1 MDHFHSALRKLEF
14 HKIVERIAAF
24 SVSEPAKSLAQR
36 ILPLFHKESIEQEL
50 HRVTQAK
57 ELLLGEGAVPL
68 EGIKDVTIS
77 LKKTTVENQVL
88 SAREL
93 LEIAQLI
100 RASQTMASFLSKR
113 KSTAPLLLPFVAHL
127 VTDRVLEYNITQAI
141 DEHGNV
147 TDSASKELKAIR
159 SGIVHSSEELRKRL
173 GGILK
178 RISEQEFLQDEI
190 ITTRDGRMVIPVKV
204 EYKKQVPGFIH
215 SSSATGAT
223 VFIEPAET
231 LELNNALRELQINEQ
246 REIERI
252 LRQLTGMVAEQRD
265 QLETAFRTMAELDV
279 LFAKAKYS
287 TEIQGNQPT
296 LTLGNAIRL
305 IEARHPVLL
314 QRHKR
319 DQVEPLTFI
328 LDDETRTVV
337 ITGPNAGGK
346 SVAMKTVGL
355 LAAVAQAGLHI
366 PASVESEL
374 PVFQNFFADIGDE
387 QSIEND
393 LSTFSSHLLN
403 LQEILSRAD
412 EYSLVLID
420 EIGTGTDPA
429 EGSALAASVLQEL
442 TRRKALTVATTHHGS
457 LKVFAHTAPGMANA
471 SMEFDLSTLSPTY
484 RFRIGVPGSSYAFE
498 LAERLQ
504 FDRHFLDHARSFLA
518 TDRLQLERLLV
529 DLERQAQEYSL
540 QLDSVQHERDK
551 YRTLLREYETKLEEL
566 RRETKKLKSE
576 AAAQAKDI
584 IDNAQALIERT
595 IKEIRETN
603 AEREVIRHAKGSL
616 SETKKQLES
625 MVAQESEDTDR
636 DELTVGDSVRLKTG
650 TEIGELLERRG
661 HEATVLWGSA
671 RLRVRANDLVR
682 AKGKPR
688 THSSTVVAEEHS
700 ARATNEID
708 LRGLT
713 GEEAISQI
721 EFFLDNALVAGL
733 HRVDIIHGKGTGA
746 LRKKVSAFLKS
757 HPHVHSYRLG
767 EWNEGGSGVTV
778 VELT

>member
-14 HKIVERIAAF
+14 HKITERIAAL
-24 SVSEPAKSLAQR
+24 SVSDPAKSVAHR

-57 ELLLGEGAVPL
+57 DLLLGEGSVPL
-68 EGIKDVTIS
+68 DGIKDITIS

-88 SAREL
+88 SAYEL

-100 RASQTMASFLSKR
+100 RASHTMASFLSKR
-113 KSTAPLLLPFVAHL
+113 KATAPLLLPFVGLL

-147 TDSASKELKAIR
+147 KDSASKELKAIR

-173 GGILK
+173 ASILK

-223 VFIEPAET
+223 VFVEPAET
-231 LELNNALRELQINEQ
+231 LELNNALRELQIKEQ

-252 LRQLTGMVAEQRD
+252 LRELTSMVAEQRD
-265 QLETAFRTMAELDV
+265 QLETAFRTLVGLDV

-287 TEIQGNQPT
+287 IETQGNQPK
-296 LTLGNAIRL
+296 LTLGNVIRL
-305 IEARHPVLL
+305 IDARHPVLL

-319 DQVEPLTFI
+319 DQVEPLTLI
-328 LDDETRTVV
+328 LDDETRTVL

-355 LAAVAQAGLHI
+355 LCLLTQSGLHI
-366 PASVESEL
+366 PASIESEL
-374 PVFQNFFADIGDE
+374 PVFQNFFTDIGDE

-403 LQEILSRAD
+403 LQEILSEAD
-412 EYSLVLID
+412 EQSLVLID

-442 TRRKALTVATTHHGS
+442 TRRNVVTIATTHHGS
-457 LKVFAHTAPGMANA
+457 LKVFAHTAQGMANA
-471 SMEFDLSTLSPTY
+471 SMEFDLATLSPTY
-484 RFRIGVPGSSYAFE
+484 RFRMGIPGSSYAFE

-504 FDRHFLDHARSFLA
+504 FDREFLTQARSFLDS
-518 TDRLQLERLLV
+518 DRLQLERLLV
-529 DLERQAQEYSL
+529 DLERQAQEYST
-540 QLDSVQHERDK
+540 QLHSVQQERDK
-551 YRTLLREYETKLEEL
+551 YRSLLREYETKLEEL
-566 RRETKKLKSE
+566 RRETQRLRRE
-576 AAAQAKDI
+576 AAAEAKGIVDS
-584 IDNAQALIERT
+584 AQSLVERT

-603 AEREVIRHAKGSL
+603 ADREVIRQAKGSMG
-616 SETKKQLES
+616 ETKKQLES
-625 MVAQESEDTDR
+625 LVNDEVETTDQSE
-636 DELTVGDSVRLKTG
+636 LVVGDNVKLKTG

-661 HEATVLWGSA
+661 EEATVLWGSA
-671 RLRVRANDLVR
+671 RLRVRTKDLARV
-682 AKGKPR
+682 KEKPR
-688 THSSTVVAEEHS
+688 AHSNVSTVEMHSSQAK
-700 ARATNEID
+700 NEID

-713 GEEAISQI
+713 GEEAISTI
-721 EFFLDNALVAGL
+721 EVFLDNALAAGL

-746 LRKKVSAFLKS
+746 LRKRVTAFLKS
-757 HPHVHSYRLG
+757 HPQVHSYRLG

>member
-1 MDHFHSALRKLEF
+1 MDHFYSALRKLEF
-14 HKIVERIAAF
+14 HKIVERIAAL
-24 SVSEPAKSLAQR
+24 SVSDPARSLAQR

-113 KSTAPLLLPFVAHL
+113 KSTAPLLLPFVGHL

-141 DEHGNV
+141 DEHGNIK
-147 TDSASKELKAIR
+147 DSASKELKAIR

-173 GGILK
+173 AGILK

-231 LELNNALRELQINEQ
+231 LELNNALRELQIKEQ

-296 LTLGNAIRL
+296 LTLGTAIRL

-314 QRHKR
+314 QRHRR

-412 EYSLVLID
+412 EHSLVLID

-471 SMEFDLSTLSPTY
+471 SMEFDLTTLSPTY

-504 FDRHFLDHARSFLA
+504 FSRQFLDHARSFLA

-529 DLERQAQEYSL
+529 DLERQAQEYSS

-551 YRTLLREYETKLEEL
+551 YRALLREYETKLDEL
-566 RRETKKLKSE
+566 RRETKKLKTE

-584 IDNAQALIERT
+584 VENAQALIERT

-603 AEREVIRHAKGSL
+603 AEREVIRQAKQRL

-625 MVAQESEDTDR
+625 IVAQESEDTDR

-688 THSSTVVAEEHS
+688 TYSNTVIAEEHS
-700 ARATNEID
+700 AKATNEID

-746 LRKKVSAFLKS
+746 LRKKVSTFLKS
-757 HPHVHSYRLG
+757 HPHVRSYRLG